1 MRRRAP
7 GRAQAELPLIVPMP
21 RTPLGVQAATACVV
35 DGGWGTY
42 RQFHPTFAFYASHR
56 GCRALIARVAGDVVG
71 TAVATRYGRSG
82 WIGHVFVRPDFRGHG
97 LGSTLTSAALAH
109 LRAAGCESIF
119 LASTDAGRHLY
130 ERLGFVVESNYHEL
144 RGRSLPKNAELG
156 PFRPLLRSD
165 LHPLSRADLAIT
177 GDDRS
182 AVLARLANFAWGLT
196 RGESI
201 LGAVLPVPWGGAAA
215 WLGPTAT
222 SAEEAALVRLLR
234 TLGSVGDEVIVYPP
248 DENRHALDLFRDQGF
263 EELRLVP
270 RMRLGKPLAWSAAAT
285 WNPLSLGLG

>member
-1 MRRRAP
+1 
-7 GRAQAELPLIVPMP
+7 MP
-21 RTPLGVQAATACVV
+21 RDPQGVQAATACVV

-42 RQFHPTFAFYASHR
+42 RQFHPTFTFYASHR
-56 GCRALIARVAGDVVG
+56 GCRPLIARAAGEVVG

-82 WIGHVFVRPDFRGHG
+82 WIGHVFVRPDYRGQG
-97 LGSTLTSAALAH
+97 LGTTLTSAALAQ
-109 LRAAGCESIF
+109 LEAAGCATVL
-119 LASTDAGRHLY
+119 LASTDAGRHIY

-144 RGRSLPKNAELG
+144 RGRSLPKNAELH

-165 LHPLSRADLAIT
+165 LPALNRADLAIA
-177 GDDRS
+177 GDDRA
-182 AVLARLANFAWGLT
+182 AVLARFADFAWGLT
-196 RGESI
+196 RGESM
-201 LGAVLPVPWGGAAA
+201 LGAAVPVPWGGAAA
-215 WLGPTAT
+215 WLGPNATA
-222 SAEEAALVRLLR
+222 AEEAALVRLLR
-234 TLGSVGDEVIVYPP
+234 TVGSVGDEVIVYPP